1 MIAPDHELMRI
12 ATGFW
17 ASRALYVAA
26 KLKLADA
33 IGDAPASL
41 QALAQQCDANLG
53 SLRRVLR
60 ALASLGV
67 FAEDESGRIVH
78 TPLSLRLRSDSPDSL
93 REFVV
98 MLGDEESWQSWGE
111 ILHSVRTGESAFEKV
126 FGTSFFDYLG
136 HNAETAR
143 NFDAAMAER
152 SKVENAAVIAAWEFP
167 ANASVVDIGGGS
179 GSLLREIMLH
189 SPTVDGTLFDL
200 PQVIERAR
208 QGIATPE
215 LATRWRSVEG
225 DFFVNPIP
233 PHAQIY
239 LLKKVVHDWDDA
251 RVVKILA
258 ACARAMSPES
268 TLLVIEPVIAP
279 GNAQSFAKM
288 LDLFM
293 MVWPGGLERT
303 QPEHEALLASVGL
316 KLRRSVPTN
325 SALTI
330 LEINREIS

>member
-1 MIAPDHELMRI
+1 MITPDQELLRI

-26 KLKLADA
+26 KLKLADG
-33 IGDAPASL
+33 IRDAPETVE
-41 QALAQQCDANLG
+41 ALAQQCDAHPK
-53 SLRRVLR
+53 SLRRILR

-78 TPLSLRLRSDSPDSL
+78 TPLSLGLRSDAPDSM

-98 MLGDEESWQSWGE
+98 MLGEVESWQSWGE

-126 FGTSFFDYLG
+126 FGTSIFQYLG
-136 HNAETAR
+136 HHTEAAR

-152 SKVENAAVIAAWEFP
+152 SKVENAAILAAWEFP

-189 SPTVDGTLFDL
+189 TPSVDGTLFDL

-208 QGIATPE
+208 QAFATPE
-215 LATRWRSVEG
+215 LARRWRGVSG
-225 DFFVNPIP
+225 DFFADSLPSN
-233 PHAQIY
+233 AQIY
-239 LLKKVVHDWDDA
+239 LVKKVIHDWDDA
-251 RVVKILA
+251 RVVEILS
-258 ACARAMSPES
+258 ACARAMAPDS
-268 TLLVIEPVIAP
+268 TLLIIEPVIAP

-303 QPEHEALLASVGL
+303 QPEHEALLASAGL
-316 KLRRSVPTN
+316 KLRRSVPTH

-330 LEINREIS
+330 LEINRETS